1 MVNRAIEI
9 TGEII
14 EPVKI
19 LPLHIK
25 SFVFGITAQKAVLN
39 SVFQDTIVISTALLL
54 NDTETMTVSK

>member
-19 LPLHIK
+19 LPLYIK